1 MSEELKTIDVRQF
14 KRLSFPYLYY
24 NEGGEVELRLIV
36 LALMKGAGKNE

>member
-1 MSEELKTIDVRQF
+1 MSEELKTTDIRQF

-36 LALMKGAGKNE
+36 LALIERAGKNE

>member
-1 MSEELKTIDVRQF
+1 MSKELKTTDGRQF

-36 LALMKGAGKNE
+36 LALIEQAGKNE